1 MAVSMNQ
8 IPAEL
13 RVPLFYAEMDNSQAN
28 SGASQLRRL
37 LIGLVN
43 DGIDTDGRL
52 TLPATSSEV
61 AKLAGVGSPLH
72 EMHVAHRKN
81 DPMGETWVL
90 PIKLTA
96 AQPASGSIKITG
108 AVAAAG
114 VLSVYVGDA
123 RVSVSV
129 AKDQAASDVAQAVAD
144 AVNDAPLS
152 VKAIAEVGEVKLTTK
167 FSGELANDL
176 RLGLNLR
183 GSAGGERT
191 PAGLVVEL
199 VQMSGGS
206 GVPELATDLAMVG
219 DEPFEFIV
227 HPFTDAGSLEALR
240 SMMDDITGRWSW
252 SRMIYGHVYS
262 ARRGSLGELVA
273 FGRSGINDQHGTVA
287 ALEATS
293 PTPVWKY
300 AAEYAARQAVFISA
314 DPARPTQTGALAGV
328 MPAEDGRRFGLL
340 ENNSLLWAGVATSYF
355 EGGYVRIARAVTLYL
370 KNSFGQ
376 PDDSYLDSE
385 TMHQSAAILRRLQAV
400 ITSKFARHKLA
411 NDGTRFG
418 AGQAI
423 VTPKTIRSELVAE
436 YARMERDG
444 LVENAEMFG
453 KHLIVERDPNNP
465 NRINVLYPPDYINQ
479 LRIVALRNE
488 FRLQYPD
495 EL

>member
-43 DGIDTDGRL
+43 DDVDVDGRL
-52 TLPATSSEV
+52 VLPATSSEV
-61 AKLAGVGSPLH
+61 AMLAGVGSPLH

-90 PIKLTA
+90 PIKLDA
-96 AQPASGSIKITG
+96 AQPASGSIKVTG
-108 AVAAAG
+108 AAASAG

-123 RVSVSV
+123 RVAVAVS
-129 AKDQAASDVAQAVAD
+129 KDQAASDVAQAVAD
-144 AVNDAPLS
+144 AVNEAPLS

-191 PAGLVVEL
+191 PAGLIVEL
-199 VQMSGGS
+199 VQMIGGA

-227 HPFTDAGSLEALR
+227 HPFTDSGSLEALR
-240 SMMDDITGRWSW
+240 HMMDDTTGRWSW
-252 SRMIYGHVYS
+252 ARMMYGHVYS

-273 FGRSGINDQHGTVA
+273 FGRAGSNDQHGTVA
-287 ALEATS
+287 ALEVTS

-328 MPAEDGRRFGLL
+328 MPAEDGKRFGLL

-355 EGGYVRIARAVTLYL
+355 EGGYVRIARAVTLYQR
-370 KNSFGQ
+370 NSFGQ